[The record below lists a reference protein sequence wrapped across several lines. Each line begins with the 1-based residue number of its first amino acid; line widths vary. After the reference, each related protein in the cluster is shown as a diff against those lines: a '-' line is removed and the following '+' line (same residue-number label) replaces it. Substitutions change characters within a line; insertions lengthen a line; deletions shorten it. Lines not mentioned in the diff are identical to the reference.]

1 MLRYI
6 SIILLIIFPLTAVAD
21 LPQVAPLNEGDP
33 APYSGVLYNAVA
45 VAETIAQREAL
56 IAQHSLNLEILEERL
71 RAELGLTIDNL
82 QADLDSYEKKYNS
95 MVEIKDEQIRN
106 LQEVALDKGN
116 SSWWFV
122 GGIGSGILL
131 TIGVVYALK

>member
-1 MLRYI
+1 MTK
-6 SIILLIIFPLTAVAD
+6 IIAIVLLLVFPVQAYAD
-21 LPQVAPLNEGDP
+21 MPQIAPLGQGQP
-33 APYSGVLYNAVA
+33 APFSGVLYNPTA

-116 SSWWFV
+116 SSLWFV

>member
-1 MLRYI
+1 VLRYI

>member
-106 LQEVALDKGN
+106 LQEVALAKGN